1 MAAIDSSSLLFFVN
15 GRKVIVKLG
24 CDTEADTALAVFLRE
39 TLGLSG
45 CKISCG
51 IGGCGA
57 CTVMVSHYDK
67 LSKAIF
73 HVPVNACI
81 TPLCAV
87 DQMAITTVEGI
98 GSTKTRLHPVQE
110 RIAKAHGVQCG
121 FCTPGMV
128 MSMYTLLRNRP
139 SPTLRDIDVALG
151 GNYCRCSGYRSIYE
165 GFKTFTNESCCQGNS
180 GGGTCCKNNSEN
192 APSSPLFNT
201 SDFAPYD
208 STQEPI
214 FPPELMLN
222 EESPAE
228 ILNSGRLT
236 WLRPSSLEQ
245 CLKLAD
251 EYPNAR
257 RISGMIGAAISSSVP
272 DDQHMAILSLAHVP
286 ELNAVDWNEQAVT
299 FGASVTMATME
310 NSLADHLEKLP
321 ELHAR
326 PCKVLLQMLDHYGNK
341 QVRHMFSISSNVL
354 PAAPDSDL
362 NVLLVALYAQ
372 LNIISTKGIRRTV
385 PCDDKF
391 LISARKTS
399 LADDELLVSVTI
411 PLITREH
418 EYMFFYRQAL
428 AAGAASAIV
437 NAAMR
442 VVLEPIE
449 GGHVIK
455 DCCLAYGNVGSTTVI
470 ARNTMSVITGS
481 KLDESLLERAFQA
494 LAQDTGIPSG
504 AHQAEYRRELVNAFF
519 FKFFNDVT
527 KSLSQ
532 PECVTRCCN
541 TYKGRQTFEEVPNS
555 QDPENTLGHPV
566 QHLAGSQLA
575 TGEAKFVD
583 DISRRQGE
591 LYVARVLSD
600 RPHAKILSVD
610 ASKAVAVHGVY
621 AFYSAADLASVDNNF
636 GLLDKEELFAT
647 DEVVFVGQTIGVV
660 AADCKG
666 VADSAAKLV
675 KVTYEDMPTVF
686 TIEDAIKE
694 GSLFDVTLPVK
705 CGDVTEGFAASD
717 HVIQGEI
724 YAGGQEHFYMEPQT
738 SLAIPG
744 EDGEMEVFTS
754 TQNPTFIQ
762 SVVARNLG
770 VPLSKV
776 VIRTKRV
783 GGAFG
788 GKLTNGSAIAATVA
802 VVAQKSGRAA
812 RLALSQTEDIKTTG
826 KRGDYLVK
834 YKVGFTDE
842 GKLQALEAVYYGNG
856 GSALD
861 LSIAVLEKGVL
872 HAEGAYKIPHVDVK
886 GRLCKTNLPPRTAF
900 RSLASFQ
907 AHLFVENI
915 VSDVAKTCGMPENEV
930 RQLNFYSEGDLTPY
944 NQPLTNCTV
953 QRVWKEL
960 IEKSDFEHRRSAVEE
975 FNRANCYAK
984 RGLVTMP
991 MKYGIAIVLRALNQG
1006 GALVHVYTD
1015 GTVLVA
1021 SGGVEFGQGFYTK
1034 IIQIAAH
1041 TLEIPVSKVFISET
1055 ATNTVPN
1062 TSPSGASFTLE
1073 LNGAAVKVAC
1083 EQILMRLAPFKK
1095 DNPEGTWEEWVQA
1108 AYLDRV
1114 SLSATGFHK
1123 VPDVGFDWASYTG
1136 YPFSYF
1142 TYGAVCTEVEIDC
1155 LTGAHKVMRVDI
1167 VMDFGRSLNP
1177 AIDVGQIEGAFVQ
1190 GLGYFTIEE
1199 LRYSCDGRLVT
1210 CSRRDYKIPSLRDI
1224 PREINVHILKNMRN
1238 DKGILSSKAV
1248 GEPAI
1253 CLSGSVFL
1261 AIKSAVSAARKEV
1274 GLSSMF
1280 RMNSPATC
1288 ERIRMAC
1295 GGQLA
1300 KQTT

>member
-1 MAAIDSSSLLFFVN
+1 
-15 GRKVIVKLG
+15 
-24 CDTEADTALAVFLRE
+24 
-39 TLGLSG
+39 
-45 CKISCG
+45 
-51 IGGCGA
+51 
-57 CTVMVSHYDK
+57 MVSHYDK

-151 GNYCRCSGYRSIYE
+151 GNYCRCSCYRSIYE

-192 APSSPLFNT
+192 APSSSLFNT

-257 RISGMIGAAISSSVP
+257 RVSGMIGAAISSSVP
-272 DDQHMAILSLAHVP
+272 DDQHVAILSLAHVP

-310 NSLADHLEKLP
+310 SSLADHLEKLP
-321 ELHAR
+321 ELHAG

-362 NVLLVALYAQ
+362 NVLLVALGAQ
-372 LNIISTKGIRRTV
+372 LNIISTKGKCILIKNHLTLGRGVLIAPPLVNFSLDLPECFSIRKGIFVVLQAFKEWTL
-385 PCDDKF
+385 CFEAMEMNLEDQNKGIYLCIELCL
-391 LISARKTS
+391 LISLPCVLIPERRKLT
-399 LADDELLVSVTI
+399 
-411 PLITREH
+411 
-418 EYMFFYRQAL
+418 Y
-428 AAGAASAIV
+428 
-437 NAAMR
+437 
-442 VVLEPIE
+442 
-449 GGHVIK
+449 K
-455 DCCLAYGNVGSTTVI
+455 NVGSYSRFLLHSNKSSSDAGLVIKATRESALEVPRMSRFWYIQFTKYYQNTT
-470 ARNTMSVITGS
+470 S
-481 KLDESLLERAFQA
+481 KLDSIAYLVSHFLSPFLSFQSRGTLLNLDNR
-494 LAQDTGIPSG
+494 
-504 AHQAEYRRELVNAFF
+504 Y
-519 FKFFNDVT
+519 
-527 KSLSQ
+527 
-532 PECVTRCCN
+532 
-541 TYKGRQTFEEVPNS
+541 
-555 QDPENTLGHPV
+555 
-566 QHLAGSQLA
+566 
-575 TGEAKFVD
+575 FVA
-583 DISRRQGE
+583 GE

-675 KVTYEDMPTVF
+675 KVTYEDMPAVF

-915 VSDVAKTCGMPENEV
+915 VSDVAKTCGIPENEV

-944 NQPLTNCTV
+944 NQPLTSCTV
-953 QRVWKEL
+953 QRVWDEL
-960 IEKSDFEHRRSAVEE
+960 MEKSDFEHRRSAVEE
-975 FNRANCYAK
+975 FNRANRYAK

-1083 EQILMRLAPFKK
+1083 EQILQRLAPFKK

-1123 VPDVGFDWASYTG
+1123 VPDVGFDWALYTG

-1224 PREINVHILKNMRN
+1224 PREMNVHILKNMRN

-1274 GLSSMF
+1274 GLSTMF